1 MLDKIFKYDPNKV
14 GRWYSNLNADDD
26 FLNENQEIKTET
38 INNEKIQ
45 KESTQ
50 IQKENH
56 QENQIKTVPSENK
69 KSNKR
74 NRKNRVELTLNDKE
88 LDKLIQ
94 MAGGMPKA
102 KFLREWV
109 MSGKPPRRNKEL
121 PKIDPQL
128 MRLITSMAN
137 NLNQLTR
144 YAHTQN
150 QTGNPI
156 DVLALAMSIDS
167 LQGELQELKAQYTA
181 GSKADD
187 GSCHAG

>member
-56 QENQIKTVPSENK
+56 QENQIKNVPSENK

-102 KFLREWV
+102 KFLREWIV
-109 MSGKPPRRNKEL
+109 SGKPPRRNKEL

>member
-1 MLDKIFKYDPNKV
+1 MSDMIFKYDPNKV

-45 KESTQ
+45 KE
-50 IQKENH
+50 NH
-56 QENQIKTVPSENK
+56 QEQPIKNTPPNNR
-69 KSNKR
+69 KSNKPTR
-74 NRKNRVELTLNDKE
+74 EHRINLRLNDKE
-88 LDKLIQ
+88 NQHLAN

-102 KFLREWV
+102 KFLREWIV
-109 MSGKPPRRNKEL
+109 SGKPPRRNKEL

>member
-1 MLDKIFKYDPNKV
+1 METMVFKFDPNKV
-14 GRWYSNLNADDD
+14 GRCCPNLNTDDN

-56 QENQIKTVPSENK
+56 QEQPIKNTPPNNR
-69 KSNKR
+69 KSNKPTR
-74 NRKNRVELTLNDKE
+74 EHRINLRLNDKE
-88 LDKLIQ
+88 NQHLAN